1 MKETNTLHLKKPDST
16 DFYNVEDFN
25 FNADTVDEAIREI
38 REDGNAV
45 NAAIAGKADSGH
57 GHSVS
62 EITDFP
68 SALPASGG
76 NADTVDGKHA
86 SFFAEAN
93 HTHNYAAT
101 GHTHDDRY
109 YTETEVNSLL
119 AGKAAANHSHS
130 YAASSHTHDDRY
142 YTESEVNNLLAGKAA
157 SNHTHNYAAASH
169 THTASQVSGLP
180 TKLPA
185 NGGNADTV
193 DNVHVVTTAAL
204 GLHRLA
210 SGTAAPTTSNCPA
223 GCWYGKH

>member
-1 MKETNTLHLKKPDST
+1 MKETTGLHLKKPDIT

-25 FNADTVDEAIREI
+25 FNADIVD
-38 REDGNAV
+38 
-45 NAAIAGKADSGH
+45 AAIEELKKSQSSSETAIDGKADKGH
-57 GHSVS
+57 KHTVS

-86 SFFAEAN
+86 A
-93 HTHNYAAT
+93 
-101 GHTHDDRY
+101 
-109 YTETEVNSLL
+109 VNTLL

-180 TKLPA
+180 PRLPA
-185 NGGNADTV
+185 NGGNSDTV
-193 DNVHVVTTAAL
+193 DGVHVVTTAAL

-210 SGTAAPTTSNCPA
+210 SGTAAPTTSNCPT

>member
-1 MKETNTLHLKKPDST
+1 MKETTGLHLKKPDIT

-25 FNADTVDEAIREI
+25 FNADVVD
-38 REDGNAV
+38 
-45 NAAIAGKADSGH
+45 AAIDGLKKSQSSSETAIIGKADREH
-57 GHSVS
+57 KHTVS

-86 SFFAEAN
+86 ADFAAAN
-93 HTHNYAAT
+93 HSHNYAAS

-109 YTETEVNSLL
+109 YTETEVNTLL
-119 AGKAAANHSHS
+119 SGKAAANHSHS

-180 TKLPA
+180 TRLPA
-185 NGGNADTV
+185 NGGNSDTV
-193 DNVHVVTTAAL
+193 DGVHVVTTAAL

-210 SGTAAPTTSNCPA
+210 SGTAAPTTSNCPT

>member
-1 MKETNTLHLKKPDST
+1 MKETTGLHLKKPDIT

-25 FNADTVDEAIREI
+25 FNADVVD
-38 REDGNAV
+38 
-45 NAAIAGKADSGH
+45 AAIDGLKKSQSSSETAIIGKADREH
-57 GHSVS
+57 KHTVS

-86 SFFAEAN
+86 ADFAAAN
-93 HTHNYAAT
+93 HSHNYAAS
-101 GHTHDDRY
+101 GHTHVDRY
-109 YTETEVNSLL
+109 YTETEVNALL
-119 AGKAAANHSHS
+119 SGKAAANHSHS

-180 TKLPA
+180 TRLPA
-185 NGGNADTV
+185 NGGNSDTV
-193 DNVHVVTTAAL
+193 DGVHVVTTAAL

-210 SGTAAPTTSNCPA
+210 SGTAAPTTSNCPT

>member
-1 MKETNTLHLKKPDST
+1 MKETTGLHLKKPDIT

-25 FNADTVDEAIREI
+25 FNADVVD
-38 REDGNAV
+38 
-45 NAAIAGKADSGH
+45 AAIDGLKKSQSSSETAIIGKADREH
-57 GHSVS
+57 KHTVS

-86 SFFAEAN
+86 ADF
-93 HTHNYAAT
+93 
-101 GHTHDDRY
+101 
-109 YTETEVNSLL
+109 
-119 AGKAAANHSHS
+119 AAANHSHN

-180 TKLPA
+180 TRLPA
-185 NGGNADTV
+185 NGGNSDTV
-193 DNVHVVTTAAL
+193 DGVHVVTTAAL

-210 SGTAAPTTSNCPA
+210 SGTAAPTTSNCPT

>member
-1 MKETNTLHLKKPDST
+1 MKETDFLHLRKPEST
-16 DFYNVEDFN
+16 DFYDVEDFN
-25 FNADTVDEAIREI
+25 FNADTVDEAISSLKEAQDAAEI
-38 REDGNAV
+38 AV
-45 NAAIAGKADSGH
+45 AGKADGGH

-76 NADTVDGKHA
+76 NADTVDGRHA
-86 SFFAEAN
+86 SYFAAAD
-93 HTHNYAAT
+93 HTHNYSAA
-101 GHTHDDRY
+101 GHTHDERY
-109 YTETEVNSLL
+109 YTEAEVNSLL

-157 SNHTHNYAAASH
+157 SDHTHSYAAASH

-180 TKLPA
+180 ASLPA
-185 NGGNADTV
+185 NGGNSDTV

-204 GLHRLA
+204 GLHRMA
-210 SGTAAPTTSNCPA
+210 SGTAAPTASSCPV
-223 GCWYGKH
+223 GCWYGKY

>member
-1 MKETNTLHLKKPDST
+1 MGTPLMPLSPVRST
-16 DFYNVEDFN
+16 
-25 FNADTVDEAIREI
+25 ADMV
-38 REDGNAV
+38 
-45 NAAIAGKADSGH
+45 
-57 GHSVS
+57 SVS

-93 HTHNYAAT
+93 HTHNYAAA

-193 DNVHVVTTAAL
+193 DNVHVVTTEAL